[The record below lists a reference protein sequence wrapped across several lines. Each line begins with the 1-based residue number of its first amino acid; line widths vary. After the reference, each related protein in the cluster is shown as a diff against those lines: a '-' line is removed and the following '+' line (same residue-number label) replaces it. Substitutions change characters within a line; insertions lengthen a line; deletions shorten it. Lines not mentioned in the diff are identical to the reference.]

1 MGHAGRPS
9 AEGAATEP
17 VDGRGSGP
25 PDGGRNGLPDRAGSG
40 LPHPREQRHAQP
52 AGRFGAVGA
61 WVARHPWPVV
71 AAWAALLLLAAP
83 LAPRAPGVLSAGGFT
98 SSQLESAK
106 AQQVLE
112 EQLGLPPSA
121 LVVVIQST
129 TSARAGDP
137 TFESAVARAI
147 ANVPRAAHVTGILPH
162 TLNPHQVSPDRTV
175 VYEVVSLD
183 LPPDQ
188 SPEALAPVQAA
199 LVPVPGTRTYLA
211 GGPAFYGDIQSV
223 SESDLRRSELI
234 SLPLAAIALLLV
246 FGSVV
251 AAAVP
256 LAVGGTAVALSLA
269 IIFVLASLTP
279 MSIFVLNLTTLLGLG
294 LGVDYSL
301 LMTSRFREELTRRGG
316 GRLPGGQVDRD
327 AIASAV
333 AVTVASAGRAVFF
346 SGLTVLLG
354 LCGLV
359 LFEFMILR
367 SVGVAGAIVVGL
379 DVAAA
384 LTLLPALLTIAGP
397 RIDALAV
404 RRLGHPDAA
413 AGEGAWGRLARWV
426 MARPMRVFVP
436 TLAIL
441 VLVGLPFLHARFNA
455 PDASILPPSVPSRQA
470 YDLLVREFGPGEF
483 DPLVLAIHTS
493 GPVTAPANIDKL
505 YDWSRRLAGD
515 PRVVR
520 VEGIVDLDQRLTRAQ
535 YELLYGAPGGPADR
549 FAANELRA
557 TTRGDLT
564 TFSVYTPFDPN
575 RSAFRALVDE
585 LRSPSS
591 ALAPP
596 PGITVQVAGGAAD
609 VADVVSA
616 VGAEFPRTALFIMIT
631 TYLVLFLL
639 LRSVV
644 LPLKALVMNSL
655 SIVASFG
662 ALVWIFQDGNL
673 SALLAFRPLGF
684 VETTQ
689 PVILFC
695 VLFGLSMDY
704 EVFLLSRMKEVYD
717 RTGDNREAV
726 ARGLERSGRIV
737 TSAALIVVVVAGSFA
752 FADVVLIK
760 ALGVGVAIAVALD
773 ATVVRALLVPATMR
787 LLGDW
792 NWWIPRRLARWVESR
807 LPLIEG
813 TAILQVV
820 ALMAVLALLVAACS
834 PEGRLLGVDPTPR
847 PALPAT
853 SPSATP
859 PHDPRPL
866 TFPRDEAPHDR
877 LTEWWYYTGH
887 LQAASGQRFGF
898 EFVIFRAERG
908 SFPVSWAA
916 HLALTDETGGRFV
929 YAQRSEIGP
938 QVDLVAAAQAAG
950 RATSS
955 GESASGGQGMSP
967 GGLAPGGLAPGGLA
981 PGGLAPG
988 GLAPGGLAPGGL
1000 SLPTGIGP
1008 DAGFALGITG
1018 VPSVAAPSGPEG
1030 SGSGAPEATLP
1041 GEAAAG
1047 RSGSASGRQA
1057 SIGAPWIMAG
1067 IGGHDIISATSA
1079 AAGFGLQLRLD
1090 GEGRPP
1096 VLHGDDG
1103 WIDFGAAGGSYYYS
1117 RTRLAAVGTLTL
1129 GTRQLTVRGEAWF
1142 DHQWGNFIAVGAGG
1156 WDWFAVNLTDGTDLT
1171 LSLVRDAS
1179 GAYPLVYG
1187 TLVPPD
1193 GSAQHLD
1200 RSAFTVQV
1208 TGHWTSPRTHVTYP
1222 AGWTIT
1228 LPAERLSIR
1237 LRPTV
1242 ADQELDTRATTGV
1255 VYWEGSQV
1263 VSAMRD
1269 GRPLGGEAYAELTG
1283 YVPAGTGR

>member
-1 MGHAGRPS
+1 MGHAGRPRV
-9 AEGAATEP
+9 EGAATEP
-17 VDGRGSGP
+17 ADGRGT
-25 PDGGRNGLPDRAGSG
+25 GLPDPGGSG
-40 LPHPREQRHAQP
+40 LPHPRDPRYAQP
-52 AGRFGAVGA
+52 SGRFGAVGA
-61 WVARHPWPVV
+61 WVARHPWPMV

-112 EQLGLPPSA
+112 DRLGLPASA

-137 TFESAVARAI
+137 AFESAAARAI
-147 ANVPRAAHVTGILPH
+147 ANVPRAAHVTGILRH

-199 LVPVPGTRTYLA
+199 LVPVPGIRTYLA

-246 FGSVV
+246 FGSAV

-256 LAVGGTAVALSLA
+256 LVVGGTAVALSLA
-269 IIFVLASLTP
+269 IIFVLASLAP

-316 GRLPGGQVDRD
+316 GRLPDGQVDHD
-327 AIASAV
+327 AIVSAV

-354 LCGLV
+354 LSGLV

-384 LTLLPALLTIAGP
+384 MTLLPALLTIAGP

-413 AGEGAWGRLARWV
+413 AGEGVWGRLARWV

-441 VLVGLPFLHARFNA
+441 LLFGAPFLHARFNA
-455 PDASILPPSVPSRQA
+455 PDASILPERVPSRQA

-483 DPLVLAIHTS
+483 DPLVLAIHTT
-493 GPVTAPANIDKL
+493 GPVTAPANIGKL
-505 YDWSRRLAGD
+505 YDWSRRLAAD

-520 VEGIVDLDQRLTRAQ
+520 VEGIVDLDRRLTRSQ
-535 YELLYGAPGGPADR
+535 YQLLYGAPGGPPDR

-616 VGAEFPRTALFIMIT
+616 VAAEFPRTALFIMLT

-673 SALLAFRPLGF
+673 SALLAFKPLGF

-752 FADVVLIK
+752 FADIVLIK
-760 ALGVGVAIAVALD
+760 ALGLGVAIAVALD

-792 NWWIPRRLARWVESR
+792 NWWMPRRLARWVESR

-813 TAILQVV
+813 ATIVQVV
-820 ALMAVLALLVAACS
+820 ALMVVAGLVLAACS
-834 PEGRLLGVDPTPR
+834 PEGRLLGTDPTPR
-847 PALPAT
+847 PALPTAAA
-853 SPSATP
+853 SPTP
-859 PHDPRPL
+859 PRDPLPIS
-866 TFPRDEAPHDR
+866 FPRDEAPHDR

-908 SFPVSWAA
+908 SFPVSWAS
-916 HLALTDETGGRFV
+916 HLALTDESGRRFV
-929 YAQRSEIGP
+929 YDQRSEIGP
-938 QVDLVAAAQAAG
+938 QVDLVAAAQLAAG
-950 RATSS
+950 GEVPTAGGGAPAVGASPAVGTSPAI
-955 GESASGGQGMSP
+955 GAVAGPDLSA
-967 GGLAPGGLAPGGLA
+967 
-981 PGGLAPG
+981 
-988 GLAPGGLAPGGL
+988 GGL
-1000 SLPTGIGP
+1000 SLPAGIGP
-1008 DAGFALGITG
+1008 GAGFALAITG
-1018 VPSVAAPSGPEG
+1018 APSATGAGPSG
-1030 SGSGAPEATLP
+1030 GSTWQGQPGVPGTSGVSGSS
-1041 GEAAAG
+1041 
-1047 RSGSASGRQA
+1047 SGSSG
-1057 SIGAPWIMAG
+1057 SSGTPWIMAG
-1067 IGGHDIISATSA
+1067 IGGHDVISATSA
-1079 AAGFGLQLRLD
+1079 TAGFGLQLRLD
-1090 GEGRPP
+1090 SGGRPP
-1096 VLHGDDG
+1096 VLHGDNG

-1117 RTRLAAVGTLTL
+1117 RTRMAAQGVLVIGTQRL
-1129 GTRQLTVRGEAWF
+1129 QVQGEAWF

-1156 WDWFAVNLTDGTDLT
+1156 WDWFAVNLSDGTDLT
-1171 LSLVRDAS
+1171 LSLVRDTS
-1179 GAYPLVYG
+1179 GGYPLVYG
-1187 TLVPPD
+1187 TLVHPD
-1193 GSAQHLD
+1193 GTYEHLD
-1200 RSAFTVQV
+1200 RSRFTVQV
-1208 TGHWTSPRTHVTYP
+1208 TAHWTSPRTGTTYP

-1228 LPAERLSIR
+1228 LPAQALTIR

-1263 VSAMRD
+1263 VSAD
-1269 GRPLGGEAYAELTG
+1269 LGGEPLGGQAYVELTG
-1283 YVPAGTGR
+1283 YGPPVAAGGSGTAPLP